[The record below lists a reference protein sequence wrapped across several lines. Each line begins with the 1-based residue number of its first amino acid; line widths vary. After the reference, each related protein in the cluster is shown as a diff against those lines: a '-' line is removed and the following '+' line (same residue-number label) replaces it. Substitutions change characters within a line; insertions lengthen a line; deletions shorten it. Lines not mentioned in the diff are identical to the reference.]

1 LGAISE
7 SWTGLRPTVA
17 ACLLVCSSFAVPAR
31 RLRAR
36 AALIQPTFMR
46 SFAHRSRP
54 SCLSFD
60 RALLEFFM
68 SIHWPS
74 RQPPTFA
81 RSCHLDPLPSRPSS
95 GIACAIQNTT
105 IGVVN
110 TGDPSLPPTLLFEVS
125 YWEYGLG
132 SGYTAHPDVYDRL
145 VNATLRVPEG
155 NVVTLNYDTLLDN
168 RLFMTGGPVSIE
180 SYLAPDKNWALIKPH
195 GSIDW
200 GRRVLNAPRG
210 AVGNDPFL
218 ARVFASL
225 GDQISLDDEI
235 TLRPARSISAMR
247 GFAEGNIPVIDGMP
261 AAFYPALSAP
271 LGEQDELVCPK
282 EHVEYVKEITG
293 HWDPLDVLVIGYS
306 GLDQGVLELLSW
318 GGRSINSL
326 AVVSNSADSAELT
339 AERISAHVRVPDCV
353 CGQRPAIF
361 GDGFAEFVDDGHLGD
376 YVDEILARAAT
387 G

>member
-1 LGAISE
+1 MGAISE

-36 AALIQPTFMR
+36 AALIQPTFIAELR
-46 SFAHRSRP
+46 PPLATELFELRP
-54 SCLSFD
+54 SFTRILH
-60 RALLEFFM
+60 EY
-68 SIHWPS
+68 
-74 RQPPTFA
+74 
-81 RSCHLDPLPSRPSS
+81 PLAEQAAADIREVLSS
-95 GIACAIQNTT
+95 GSIALEAFLRDRLRDSEHT

-180 SYLAPDKNWALIKPH
+180 SYLAPDKNWALIKLH

-282 EHVEYVKEITG
+282 EHVEYVEEITG

-339 AERISAHVRVPDCV
+339 AERISAHVRVADCV

>member
-17 ACLLVCSSFAVPAR
+17 ACLLVCSSFSVPAR

-36 AALIQPTFMR
+36 AALIQPTFIAELR
-46 SFAHRSRP
+46 PPLATELFELRP
-54 SCLSFD
+54 SFTRILH
-60 RALLEFFM
+60 EY
-68 SIHWPS
+68 
-74 RQPPTFA
+74 
-81 RSCHLDPLPSRPSS
+81 PLAEQAAADIREVLSS
-95 GIACAIQNTT
+95 GSIALEAFLRDRLRDSEHQYRRRQYWAIPLYLQH
-105 IGVVN
+105 
-110 TGDPSLPPTLLFEVS
+110 LLFEVS

-132 SGYTAHPDVYDRL
+132 SGYTAHPNVYDRL
-145 VNATLRVPEG
+145 VNATLRVPE
-155 NVVTLNYDTLLDN
+155 VTFVTLNYDTLLDD

-180 SYLAPDKNWALIKPH
+180 SYLAPDENRALIKPH

-271 LGEQDELVCPK
+271 LGAP
-282 EHVEYVKEITG
+282 
-293 HWDPLDVLVIGYS
+293 
-306 GLDQGVLELLSW
+306 
-318 GGRSINSL
+318 R
-326 AVVSNSADSAELT
+326 
-339 AERISAHVRVPDCV
+339 
-353 CGQRPAIF
+353 
-361 GDGFAEFVDDGHLGD
+361 
-376 YVDEILARAAT
+376 RA